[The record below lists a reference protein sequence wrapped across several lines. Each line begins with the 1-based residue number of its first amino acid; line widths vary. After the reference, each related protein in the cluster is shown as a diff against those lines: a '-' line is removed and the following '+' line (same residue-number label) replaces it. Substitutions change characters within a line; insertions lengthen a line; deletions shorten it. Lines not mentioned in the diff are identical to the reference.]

1 MLWIRIYHDYLLV
14 QLIYNENNLEERW
27 GLLFCCG
34 PPSDTRQQ
42 ARCSV
47 SSGAGEP
54 LRFSCGLLST
64 PGLQA
69 AFVSSRERHRG
80 GIAPGFQVVHLNSV
94 TVDNRLD
101 NLRLVPW
108 GWKPKAEEIS
118 SKQRFVG
125 IKKKKNL
132 QKSLKLFSLSFS
144 DFQLGRTFF
153 I

>member
-14 QLIYNENNLEERW
+14 QLIYKENNLEQRW

-64 PGLQA
+64 AGLQA

-125 IKKKKNL
+125 IKKKQPPKI
-132 QKSLKLFSLSFS
+132 S
-144 DFQLGRTFF
+144 
-153 I
+153 

>member
-1 MLWIRIYHDYLLV
+1 M
-14 QLIYNENNLEERW
+14 
-27 GLLFCCG
+27 
-34 PPSDTRQQ
+34 
-42 ARCSV
+42 
-47 SSGAGEP
+47 SSGAGE
-54 LRFSCGLLST
+54 LLLFSYGLLST
-64 PGLQA
+64 TGLQA
-69 AFVSSRERHRG
+69 AFVYSRERHRG

-132 QKSLKLFSLSFS
+132 KLFSPSFR